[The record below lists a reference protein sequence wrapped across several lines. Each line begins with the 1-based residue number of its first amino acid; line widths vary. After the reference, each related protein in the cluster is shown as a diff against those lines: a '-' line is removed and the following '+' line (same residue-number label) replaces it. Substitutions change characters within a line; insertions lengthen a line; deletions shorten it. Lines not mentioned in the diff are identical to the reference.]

1 MAQRSTSLPC
11 RGGHLASQSIQTS
24 QSNPKA
30 DIHQG
35 LMDQIVVYK
44 IDRLTRSL
52 ADFAKTVDR
61 LESADASF
69 VSVNQSFRPELRR
82 NRG

>member
-1 MAQRSTSLPC
+1 
-11 RGGHLASQSIQTS
+11 
-24 QSNPKA
+24 
-30 DIHQG
+30 
-35 LMDQIVVYK
+35 MDQIVVYK